1 MTAGDAPDASCDT
14 GVTVALTGASGIQY
28 GLRLVQCLA
37 RAGDT
42 VHLLV
47 SEAARVVAGLEA
59 GLALPRR
66 PSELTRTIVDTL
78 EIEQT
83 ALRVYSEEQWTSPL
97 ASGSGAPRRMAVC
110 PCTTG
115 TLAAIA
121 GGHSNNLIERAADV
135 VLKER
140 GRLVVVPR
148 ETPLSSIHLEHML
161 ALSRHGV
168 VVLPATPG
176 FYHKPQS
183 VEDLVDF
190 VVGRVLD
197 HLDVPHRLTPRWG
210 ETE

>member
-1 MTAGDAPDASCDT
+1 MT
-14 GVTVALTGASGIQY
+14 GVSVALTGASGITY
-28 GLRLVQCLA
+28 GLRLIQCLA
-37 RAGDT
+37 GAGET
-42 VHLLV
+42 VHVLV
-47 SEAARVVAGLEA
+47 SEAARVVAGLEDEI
-59 GLALPRR
+59 ALPRR
-66 PSELTRTIVDTL
+66 TSELAKVLAATL
-78 EIEQT
+78 EIDPDT
-83 ALRVYSEEQWTSPL
+83 LRVYNDQQWTSPL

-168 VVLPATPG
+168 VVLPAAPG
-176 FYHKPQS
+176 FYHRPQS
-183 VEDLVDF
+183 VSDLVDF
-190 VVGRVLD
+190 VVARVLD
-197 HLDVPHRLTPRWG
+197 HLDVPHQLVPRWG
-210 ETE
+210 AP